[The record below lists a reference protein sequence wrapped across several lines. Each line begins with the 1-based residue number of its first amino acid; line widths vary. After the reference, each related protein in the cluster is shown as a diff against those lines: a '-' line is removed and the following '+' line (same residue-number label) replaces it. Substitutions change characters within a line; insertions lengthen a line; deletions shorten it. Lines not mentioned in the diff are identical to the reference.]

1 MSPSTVCRTACSLPI
16 LRPIAEKQK
25 DVKVEQEYVE
35 MTLTIT
41 VWEPSGSR
49 CRSRERQDTK
59 QDGYHGNAV
68 HGEGLERLA
77 VWLPL
82 E

>member
-16 LRPIAEKQK
+16 LCHLRKNK
-25 DVKVEQEYVE
+25 DVKEEQEYVE

-49 CRSRERQDTK
+49 CRSGERHDTE

-68 HGEGLERLA
+68 HGKGLDRLTMR
-77 VWLPL
+77 LPL